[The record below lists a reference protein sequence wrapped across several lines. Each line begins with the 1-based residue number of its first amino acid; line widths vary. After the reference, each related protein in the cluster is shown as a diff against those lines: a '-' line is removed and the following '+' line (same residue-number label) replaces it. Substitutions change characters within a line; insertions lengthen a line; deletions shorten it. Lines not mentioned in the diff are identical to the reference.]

1 MPTVTLPDGSTRS
14 FDQTVTVHD
23 VAADIGPGLA
33 RAALAGKVDGELVDT
48 SFPIAQDAVLASSTR
63 KSDEALEQMR
73 HDAAHDMAQAEQE
86 LYPGTQVT
94 NGPAIEHGF
103 YYDFARD

>member
-48 SFPIAQDAVLASSTR
+48 SFPISQDAELAIITST
-63 KSDEALEQMR
+63 SDEALELMR
-73 HDAAHDMAQAEQE
+73 HDAAQVMAQAVQE
-86 LYPGTQVT
+86 L
-94 NGPAIEHGF
+94 
-103 YYDFARD
+103 